1 MTGRRNRLMSG
12 IRRSFGAGVIVLVP
26 LLLTIWIIEQLF
38 NLLSGVLYGPVSLI
52 FGGAEHLEDPLV
64 LGWNA
69 LRVEHLVPV
78 LSILALLLIIFILG
92 LIARNVLGA
101 RALDFG
107 ERVLARIPIIRR
119 IYLAVSQISEAF
131 LSNKKGAFKRAV
143 LFEYPRRGMWSV
155 GFVTNEE
162 GSNALQNMPPDD
174 YYFIFL
180 PTTPN
185 PTSGFM
191 LIVPR
196 KDCVDLA
203 MPVEDALKLV
213 ISGGAVNPTISTTGA
228 DDESAGPAAPTVGT
242 DGE

>member
-1 MTGRRNRLMSG
+1 MSG

-38 NLLSGVLYGPVSLI
+38 NLLSGVLYGPISLI
-52 FGGAEHLEDPLV
+52 FGGAEQLEDPLL
-64 LGWNA
+64 LG

-78 LSILALLLIIFILG
+78 LSILALLLIIFLLG
-92 LIARNVLGA
+92 LLARNVLGA
-101 RALDFG
+101 RALAFG
-107 ERVLARIPIIRR
+107 DRVLTRIPIIRR
-119 IYLAVSQISEAF
+119 VYTAVSQISEAF
-131 LSNKKGAFKRAV
+131 LSSKKGAFKRAV

-155 GFVTNEE
+155 GFVTNDEA
-162 GSNALQNMPPDD
+162 SNALQNMPPDD

-191 LIVPR
+191 LIIPR

-203 MPVEDALKLV
+203 MPVEDALKLI
-213 ISGGAVNPTISTTGA
+213 ISGGAVNPTASTA
-228 DDESAGPAAPTVGT
+228 GT
-242 DGE
+242 DGEPTA

>member
-1 MTGRRNRLMSG
+1 
-12 IRRSFGAGVIVLVP
+12 VIVLVP

-52 FGGAEHLEDPLV
+52 FGGAEHLDDPLL
-64 LGWNA
+64 LG

-78 LSILALLLIIFILG
+78 LSLLALLLIIFILG

-101 RALDFG
+101 RALAFG
-107 ERVLARIPIIRR
+107 ERILIRIPIIRR
-119 IYLAVSQISEAF
+119 IYLAVSQISDAF

-155 GFVTNEE
+155 GFVTNDE
-162 GSNALQNMPPDD
+162 GSSALQHMPPDD
-174 YYFIFL
+174 YYFVFL

-191 LIVPR
+191 LVIPQ

-203 MPVEDALKLV
+203 MPVEDALKLI
-213 ISGGAVNPTISTTGA
+213 ISGGAVNPTAQTA
-228 DDESAGPAAPTVGT
+228 DPAAPPA
-242 DGE
+242 GEIGEQPA

>member
-1 MTGRRNRLMSG
+1 MSREGGRFMTA
-12 IRRSFGAGVIVLVP
+12 IRRSFAAGVLVLVP

-38 NLLSGVLYGPVSLI
+38 NLLSSVFFGPVSLI
-52 FGGAEHLEDPLV
+52 FGGADHLADPLPL
-64 LGWNA
+64 LGWSG

-78 LSILALLLIIFILG
+78 LSILALLLIIFVLG

-101 RALDFG
+101 RALAFG
-107 ERVLARIPIIRR
+107 ERLLTRIPIIRR

-155 GFVTNEE
+155 GFVTSEE
-162 GSNALQNMPPDD
+162 AGGPLRNMPPDD

-191 LIVPR
+191 LVVPQS
-196 KDCVDLA
+196 DCVDLA
-203 MPVEDALKLV
+203 MPVEDALKLI
-213 ISGGAVNPTISTTGA
+213 ISGGAVNPVAPPEGEPATLP
-228 DDESAGPAAPTVGT
+228 AGP
-242 DGE
+242 DGEPPA

>member
-1 MTGRRNRLMSG
+1 MSRRGNRLATG

-52 FGGAEHLEDPLV
+52 FGGAEHLEDPLL
-64 LGWNA
+64 LGWDA

-92 LIARNVLGA
+92 LVARNVLGA

-107 ERVLARIPIIRR
+107 ERMLTRIPIIRR

-155 GFVTNEE
+155 GFVTSEE
-162 GSNALQNMPPDD
+162 SSGALRNMPPDD

-191 LIVPR
+191 LVVPR

-203 MPVEDALKLV
+203 MPVEDALKLI
-213 ISGGAVNPTISTTGA
+213 ISGGAVNPAAPQEIPA
-228 DDESAGPAAPTVGT
+228 DPAAGT
-242 DGE
+242 DGEPA

>member
-1 MTGRRNRLMSG
+1 MGG

-26 LLLTIWIIEQLF
+26 LLLTVWIIEQLF
-38 NLLSGVLYGPVSLI
+38 NLLSSVFYGPISLI
-52 FGGAEHLEDPLV
+52 FGGADRLEDPLPL
-64 LGWNA
+64 LGWSGV
-69 LRVEHLVPV
+69 RVEHLVPV

-101 RALDFG
+101 RALRFG
-107 ERVLARIPIIRR
+107 ERILIRIPIIRR
-119 IYLAVSQISEAF
+119 IYLAVSQISDAF

-162 GSNALQNMPPDD
+162 ASETLRNMPPDD

-191 LIVPR
+191 LVVPQ
-196 KDCVDLA
+196 KDCVELA
-203 MPVEDALKLV
+203 MPVEDALKLI
-213 ISGGAVNPTISTTGA
+213 ISGGAVNPTAS
-228 DDESAGPAAPTVGT
+228 PPGT
-242 DGE
+242 DGTQSG

>member
-1 MTGRRNRLMSG
+1 MTGRRNRLKTG
-12 IRRSFGAGVIVLVP
+12 IRRSFGAGVIFLVP
-26 LLLTIWIIEQLF
+26 LLLTVWIIEQLF

-52 FGGAEHLEDPLV
+52 FGGAEGLENSLPL
-64 LGWNA
+64 LGWSG

-78 LSILALLLIIFILG
+78 LSILALLLIIFLLG
-92 LIARNVLGA
+92 LVARNVLGA
-101 RALDFG
+101 RALNFG

-119 IYLAVSQISEAF
+119 VYLAVSQISEAF

-143 LFEYPRRGMWSV
+143 LFEYPRPGMWSV
-155 GFVTNEE
+155 GFVTNDEA
-162 GSNALQNMPPDD
+162 SNALQNMPPDD

-191 LIVPR
+191 LIVPQ

-203 MPVEDALKLV
+203 MPVEDALKLI
-213 ISGGAVNPTISTTGA
+213 ISGGAVNPTAST
-228 DDESAGPAAPTVGT
+228 AGPIAPAAGT
-242 DGE
+242 DGEPSA